1 MFLEDVI
8 EAQCNFYALLRNG
21 GKIVQG
27 SRREGH
33 NVFTITGRNML
44 SKLLA
49 WQIIAGTDLPY
60 TERRIRWIGVGVG
73 SQLEVTTVSKLA
85 QAVLATPTDYL
96 VPVTSPPEFPT
107 SSSVRF
113 IKEFSTAEITVTPT
127 PVSIT
132 EAALYGDVNPAG
144 GAPSE
149 DIPLDPGTID
159 TTMDPSVGTN
169 PPVAYK
175 AFEPLTK
182 TIDFTLEIRW
192 DVRF

>member
-1 MFLEDVI
+1 MNLEDVI
-8 EAQCNFYALLRNG
+8 EAHCNFYAVMRNG

-27 SRREGH
+27 SRRDGH
-33 NVFTITGRNML
+33 NVFTITGRNLL
-44 SKLLA
+44 SKLIA
-49 WQIIAGTDLPY
+49 WQVITSTDVPY
-60 TERRIRWIGVGVG
+60 TNKRIRWIGVGTG

-85 QAVLATPTDYL
+85 QPVLATPTDFL

-132 EAALYGDVNPAG
+132 EAGLFGDVNPAA
-144 GAPSE
+144 GAPTE
-149 DIPLDPGTID
+149 DIPLDPGNVD
-159 TTMDPSVGTN
+159 TTLDPTVGTN

-192 DVRF
+192 EVRF